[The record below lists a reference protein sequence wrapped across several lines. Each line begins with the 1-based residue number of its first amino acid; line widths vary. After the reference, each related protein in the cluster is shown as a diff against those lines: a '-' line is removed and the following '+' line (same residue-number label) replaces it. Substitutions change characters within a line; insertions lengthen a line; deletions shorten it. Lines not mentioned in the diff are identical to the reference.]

1 MSAKRVGEQ
10 IQANQTEKDSGPA
23 SIPALD
29 QMLANTIAPMAK
41 TSGNPIDMDTFLNR
55 EMSLRQRRVPSEI
68 GRIKLTL
75 KFEQDTLTVIL
86 YEATG
91 LPGGDLP
98 DPPDPYVKTYL
109 LPDRCKKSKRKSD
122 AKKDTVTPVWN
133 ETFEYEI
140 PAMKLASNQLEV
152 SVVDRKGI
160 FSRRSTMGR
169 CVIDLAEVA
178 SKEINQKWF
187 DLAEVDEDSD

>member
-1 MSAKRVGEQ
+1 M
-10 IQANQTEKDSGPA
+10 
-23 SIPALD
+23 
-29 QMLANTIAPMAK
+29 
-41 TSGNPIDMDTFLNR
+41 
-55 EMSLRQRRVPSEI
+55 
-68 GRIKLTL
+68 
-75 KFEQDTLTVIL
+75 IL

-109 LPDRCKKSKRKSD
+109 LPDRSKKSKRKSE
-122 AKKDTVTPVWN
+122 AIKDTVTPVWN
-133 ETFEYEI
+133 EAFTYDI

-178 SKEINQKWF
+178 SSEINQKWF
-187 DLAEVDEDSD
+187 NLDEVDEDSD

>member
-1 MSAKRVGEQ
+1 M
-10 IQANQTEKDSGPA
+10 
-23 SIPALD
+23 
-29 QMLANTIAPMAK
+29 
-41 TSGNPIDMDTFLNR
+41 
-55 EMSLRQRRVPSEI
+55 
-68 GRIKLTL
+68 
-75 KFEQDTLTVIL
+75 IL

-152 SVVDRKGI
+152 SVVDKKGI

-169 CVIDLAEVA
+169 CVIGKAE
-178 SKEINQKWF
+178 F
-187 DLAEVDEDSD
+187 TLLDSVVIK